1 MFNGN
6 IAQRLERDAPEDLKQ
21 AFAVAIAFPTD
32 VAGRLSFSKEALEKV
47 TRLERAGA
55 AHGEAAEEPDV
66 PVPLLEPARRL
77 MREWRK
83 ARAEFDYALQ
93 PALPEIRAAEK
104 IQQEIADLAAKR
116 ERQKEG
122 IRAQM
127 QGERRH
133 LQMRTRFDEAESRF
147 RMLREEN
154 GNRDALLYTSSP
166 FYWLIL
172 VCLGFAEWLINYDV
186 FYLFV
191 GIPAIAAGATILMAI
206 SLALAAHHF
215 GKLFKQW
222 THRFGQQR
230 KRAERLGDWRILA
243 LAAFL
248 LVAVFAC
255 AAGSR
260 WAAVMHQMNAQPVAN
275 ILGADAA
282 IDINPARDILLSLI
296 WNVMAWAVGV
306 IVSYAAHDADPE
318 YMDASR
324 QYQRAARAWHRFCR
338 PFDEELRTLDARF
351 AKDIAAR
358 EMAAQTQLQRVEPER
373 KLYEQ
378 IEQHEAALVRNIVTA
393 IRLAAPAYAGKI
405 DADLVR
411 RLDA

>member
-6 IAQRLERDAPEDLKQ
+6 IAQRLEREVPDGLKQ
-21 AFAVAIAFPTD
+21 AFAVAIAFPVD
-32 VAGRLSFSKEALEKV
+32 ASARLSFSKEALESL
-47 TRLERAGA
+47 THERAGPVY
-55 AHGEAAEEPDV
+55 GEHADIDP
-66 PVPLLEPARRL
+66 PIPLLEPARQL

-83 ARAEFDYALQ
+83 VRDEFDCALR
-93 PALPEIRAAEK
+93 PALAEIRAAEK
-104 IQQEIADLAAKR
+104 TRQALADLADR
-116 ERQKEG
+116 HERQKEG
-122 IRAQM
+122 VRAQM
-127 QGERRH
+127 HAERRH
-133 LQMRTRFDEAESRF
+133 LPFRVRFDEAESRYGS
-147 RMLREEN
+147 LRERN
-154 GNRDALLYTSSP
+154 GNRDALLYPSSP
-166 FYWLIL
+166 FYWAMLL
-172 VCLGFAEWLINYDV
+172 CLGFAEWLINYDV

-222 THRFGQQR
+222 GHRFGQQR
-230 KRAERLGDWRILA
+230 NRVERLSDWRILG

-275 ILGADAA
+275 ILGADAT
-282 IDINPARDILLSLI
+282 IEVNPERDILLSLI
-296 WNVMAWAVGV
+296 WNVMAWVVGV
-306 IVSYAAHDADPE
+306 IISYAAHDIDPD

-324 QYQRAARAWHRFCR
+324 QYHRAARRWHRFCR

-351 AKDIAAR
+351 AKDIEAR
-358 EMAAQTQLQRVEPER
+358 ERAAETQLQRVEPER

-378 IEQHEAALVRNIVTA
+378 IEQHEAALVKNIVA
-393 IRLAAPAYAGKI
+393 ALRLAAPAYAGKI